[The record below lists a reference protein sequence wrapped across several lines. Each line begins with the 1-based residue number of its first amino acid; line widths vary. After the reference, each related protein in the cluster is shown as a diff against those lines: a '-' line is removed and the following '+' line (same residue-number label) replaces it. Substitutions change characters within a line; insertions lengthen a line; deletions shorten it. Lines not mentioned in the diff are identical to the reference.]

1 MHTFHFG
8 LYCVSK
14 DSDFAMKYAT
24 KERLLSPRSIAAAGS
39 PIGPLRTN
47 FKTTKTMN
55 TQKVTVELARS
66 GKFRLDG
73 SQKTDDL
80 NPKALMLCAAAKCA
94 GLTLQGILR
103 KEKIT
108 LKALEISV
116 EGVLDTPEVQAG
128 SRFRSFNVSYNAQ
141 CKAIADQNAVSR
153 AIALTQ
159 DKYCGTIAML
169 RMIAP
174 VAHEISVV
182 STERVRV

>member
-1 MHTFHFG
+1 
-8 LYCVSK
+8 
-14 DSDFAMKYAT
+14 
-24 KERLLSPRSIAAAGS
+24 
-39 PIGPLRTN
+39 
-47 FKTTKTMN
+47 MN
-55 TQKVTVELARS
+55 TQKATVELARS
-66 GKFRLDG
+66 GKFRLEG

-94 GLTLQGILR
+94 GLTVQGILR

-141 CKAIADQNAVSR
+141 CRTLADQNAVSR

-159 DKYCGTIAML
+159 EKYCGTIAML

-182 STERVRV
+182 STESVRV